1 MKCNLHDSG
10 IGTMLIIRGPVGF
23 TNGKVVD
30 AMTTHLDIFP
40 TICDILAV
48 NPPAWLRG
56 RSLRPLV
63 TDEVDDIHEAL
74 FFEVNYHAAY
84 EPMRA
89 VRTKGWKYIRRFDG
103 RTTPVLPNCDD
114 GESKSS
120 WLQHDWKHH
129 SVPEA
134 GLFDLAFDPNETN
147 NLIDD
152 PAAQSILLDL
162 RGRMELWMRETDDP
176 LLEGAVPAPRETLKT
191 AQPNIPGDA

>member
-1 MKCNLHDSG
+1 
-10 IGTMLIIRGPVGF
+10 
-23 TNGKVVD
+23 
-30 AMTTHLDIFP
+30 MTTHLDIFP

-103 RTTPVLPNCDD
+103 AAPPVLPNCDD
-114 GESKSS
+114 SESKSI
-120 WLQHDWKHH
+120 WFEHGWKERPI
-129 SVPEA
+129 PEES
-134 GLFDLAFDPNETN
+134 LFDLVFDPNETN
-147 NLIDD
+147 NLVGE
-152 PAAQSILLDL
+152 AASQSILENL
-162 RGRMELWMRETDDP
+162 RDRLQRWMQETDDP
-176 LLEGAVPAPRETLKT
+176 LLNGDVPAPDGALVTDRNGYS
-191 AQPNIPGDA
+191 PR